1 MDQQLIEEMLE
12 FIWTEREE
20 GKDNWDHLQTAIH
33 TCDIDGIKEDDDLT
47 GILDIMLEKELIA
60 RQDDHVILTETGE
73 RDAENIIR
81 RHRLAEVLFHDAM
94 SLGHDQMEKTAC
106 SMEHILTREAT
117 DSICTFLGHPLACPH
132 EKPIPRGQCCSVYS
146 TTVKPLVTKLSHSDI
161 EVDLKVV
168 FVHSKQ
174 HVQTDRL
181 LAFGIKPGKIIKIH
195 QKEPSFI
202 IQTGETELA
211 IDKEIAKDIYV
222 KKT

>member
-1 MDQQLIEEMLE
+1 M
-12 FIWTEREE
+12 
-20 GKDNWDHLQTAIH
+20 
-33 TCDIDGIKEDDDLT
+33 
-47 GILDIMLEKELIA
+47 
-60 RQDDHVILTETGE
+60 
-73 RDAENIIR
+73 
-81 RHRLAEVLFHDAM
+81 
-94 SLGHDQMEKTAC
+94 
-106 SMEHILTREAT
+106 
-117 DSICTFLGHPLACPH
+117 
-132 EKPIPRGQCCSVYS
+132 
-146 TTVKPLVTKLSHSDI
+146 
-161 EVDLKVV
+161 